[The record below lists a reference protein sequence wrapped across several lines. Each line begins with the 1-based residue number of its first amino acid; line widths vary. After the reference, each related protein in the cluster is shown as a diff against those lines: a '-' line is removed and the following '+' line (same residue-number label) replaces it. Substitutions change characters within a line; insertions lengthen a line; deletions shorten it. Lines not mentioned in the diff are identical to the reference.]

1 MIFGRVD
8 EIDGHYVAT
17 KFVAGAI
24 PTESVYVTPSA
35 TARSSVTSAVP
46 IKLKMDWRSIG
57 LGWARV
63 WLPVLAVGQLVLLF
77 FVAHTVPIVTVVTS
91 LLMLGGAAMA
101 YRAGKLPESDK
112 ARLRVLGTVTGF
124 RVDPSRLPDQLRL
137 TKRDSLGDLMEKGG
151 IPMTPAEILSVI
163 DDIPMPAMPLVYGYA
178 CYAGDDA
185 EWRECAEL
193 IYQRHEAAEG

>member
-17 KFVAGAI
+17 KFVAAAI

-35 TARSSVTSAVP
+35 SARSSVTSAVP

-63 WLPVLAVGQLVLLF
+63 WLPVLAIGQLVLLLV
-77 FVAHTVPIVTVVTS
+77 VAHTVPIVTVVTS
-91 LLMLGGAAMA
+91 LLMLGGAFMA
-101 YRAGKLPESDK
+101 FRAGKLPEQDK

-124 RVDPSRLPDQLRL
+124 RIDPSRLPDQLRM

-151 IPMTPAEILSVI
+151 IPMTPAEIISVI

-193 IYQRHEAAEG
+193 IYQRHEAAEV